1 MVVIDMARLTDIFV
15 FPHTGSA
22 GAAASRAFV
31 TPRLLTPGT
40 LAFLPS
46 AR

>member
-1 MVVIDMARLTDIFV
+1 MARLADIFV
-15 FPHTGSA
+15 FMHTGNS
-22 GAAASRAFV
+22 GAAARALV
-31 TPRLLTPGT
+31 TRRLLTPGT

>member
-1 MVVIDMARLTDIFV
+1 MARLTLIFV
-15 FPHTGSA
+15 FPHTGNA
-22 GAAASRAFV
+22 GAAARPRV

-40 LAFLPS
+40 LAFLPT

>member
-1 MVVIDMARLTDIFV
+1 MIARLTKLPLSRCIG
-15 FPHTGSA
+15 PA
-22 GAAASRAFV
+22 EAAARALV
-31 TPRLLTPGT
+31 TPGT